1 MLATLVMCPS
11 ILDQRIRMY
20 SAVFA
25 SHSGGGR
32 TLNTERVCLFTI
44 KKKEISAVTTK
55 QSRDLWPFSVFLS
68 SAKFQITMH
77 SFECNNLQMAV
88 FELPTTTA
96 VISVSPHWKRVA
108 RNSSD
113 YFGFSYRQW
122 RGGCAAAGKKVSDS
136 DYRASP
142 DTCLHTYTLV
152 PQHTYTDTLILTT
165 WQACPQSR
173 PGNAG
178 QRITLLLCVSSAP
191 LLHLQNRGGG
201 WRRVCYN
208 PFLECC

>member
-1 MLATLVMCPS
+1 
-11 ILDQRIRMY
+11 
-20 SAVFA
+20 
-25 SHSGGGR
+25 
-32 TLNTERVCLFTI
+32 
-44 KKKEISAVTTK
+44 
-55 QSRDLWPFSVFLS
+55 
-68 SAKFQITMH
+68 MH

-178 QRITLLLCVSSAP
+178 QRMTLLLCVSSVPPPPPAEQRWGMKEG
-191 LLHLQNRGGG
+191 LLQSFPWVLLIRTGSPDKGLSFMVYPQ
-201 WRRVCYN
+201 
-208 PFLECC
+208 P